1 VSQAIQQDAG
11 VGVERAERFYL
22 PELDVLRFFA
32 FFAGFISHVA
42 VYSFYSHSALGAFG
56 EGGAFG
62 VDLFFTL
69 SGYLLTSLL
78 LRERE
83 RTGQIDVKAFYVRR
97 GLRIWPLYY
106 FFLGLCFLLTLIP
119 ESFIAAPYYPG
130 DLFVPI
136 PLKSYFFMAIFLF
149 NFNIAGAMMT
159 NPSSFMTQL
168 WSISVEEQF
177 YLFWPWVVRYLP
189 RRRIIVVP
197 IVMIAVSSI
206 ARATLPLNPDRHVWT
221 NTLTRLD
228 PIAVGILIALIPK
241 FNLRP
246 ALRLLLVMV
255 GLACW
260 EFASYY
266 CGLIEQLSIS
276 KISMGYPAVALG
288 SGAFLLATLGAKS
301 LRSGSAPVRSLV
313 YLGKISYGLYVYSQI
328 AIYIAKLLLFRGT
341 FGALMTVGHPTS
353 RRLLLLHRALEAGLV
368 TPGHPAW
375 RVFDVYPT
383 RSAFLV
389 YLTLAFGLN
398 VALAAA
404 SYRWLEAPFL
414 RMKER
419 FARVPSRA
427 V

>member
-1 VSQAIQQDAG
+1 MSQAIQQDAG
-11 VGVERAERFYL
+11 PRAERAQRFYL

-32 FFAGFISHVA
+32 FFAVFVSHAPPYA
-42 VYSFYSHSALGAFG
+42 VYSRSPLGALGEA
-56 EGGAFG
+56 GGFG

-83 RTGQIDVKAFYVRR
+83 QTGHIDVKAFYVRR

-119 ESFIAAPYYPG
+119 ESFFAAPYYPG

-149 NFNIAGAMMT
+149 NFNIDGSGIP
-159 NPSSFMTQL
+159 NPSFFMTQL

-177 YLFWPWVVRYLP
+177 YLFWPWIARYVP
-189 RRRIIVVP
+189 RGRIVVVP
-197 IVMIAVSSI
+197 IVMIAVACI
-206 ARATLPLNPDRHVWT
+206 ARATLPLDPDHRVWT

-228 PIAVGILIALIPK
+228 PIAVGILIALLPR
-241 FNLRP
+241 FSPSP
-246 ALRLLLVMV
+246 AVRWVLVLV
-255 GLACW
+255 GFACW

-288 SGAFLLATLGAKS
+288 SGAFLLATLGANG
-301 LRSGSAPVRSLV
+301 LRSDSALVRSMV

-328 AIYIAKLLLFRGT
+328 ALYIGKLLLFRG
-341 FGALMTVGHPTS
+341 ALG
-353 RRLLLLHRALEAGLV
+353 GLV
-368 TPGHPAW
+368 SPGHPQW
-375 RVFDVYPT
+375 IGFPI
-383 RSAFLV
+383 SLI
-389 YLTLAFGLN
+389 LSFGLN
-398 VALAAA
+398 VAMAAA

-414 RMKER
+414 RLKER

>member
-1 VSQAIQQDAG
+1 MRAKQ
-11 VGVERAERFYL
+11 AERFYL

-32 FFAGFISHVA
+32 FFAVFISHMA
-42 VYSFYSHSALGAFG
+42 VLAFYSHSPLGALG

-83 RTGQIDVKAFYVRR
+83 QTEHIDVKAFYIRR

-106 FFLGLCFLLTLIP
+106 FFIALCFLLTLIP
-119 ESFIAAPYYPG
+119 ESFIPPSLYPG

-149 NFNIAGAMMT
+149 NFNIAGSMMT
-159 NPSSFMTQL
+159 NPSAYMTQL

-177 YLFWPWVVRYLP
+177 YLFWPWIVRYVP
-189 RRRIIVVP
+189 RRRIIVIP
-197 IVMIAVSSI
+197 IVMIAVSCI

-228 PIAVGILIALIPK
+228 PIAVGILIALFPR
-241 FNLRP
+241 FNPRP
-246 ALRLLLVMV
+246 AVRLLLVIV

-266 CGLIEQLSIS
+266 CGLIDQLSIS
-276 KISMGYPAVALG
+276 KVSMGYPAVALG

-301 LRSGSAPVRSLV
+301 LRSGSAPVRGLV

-328 AIYIAKLLLFRGT
+328 AIYLAKLLLFQGELGGFVSPGR
-341 FGALMTVGHPTS
+341 PTS
-353 RRLLLLHRALEAGLV
+353 
-368 TPGHPAW
+368 
-375 RVFDVYPT
+375 
-383 RSAFLV
+383 SAISIFWI
-389 YLTLAFGLN
+389 LAFCFN
-398 VALAAA
+398 VAFAAA
-404 SYRWLEAPFL
+404 SYRLLEAPFL
-414 RMKER
+414 RLKER

>member
-1 VSQAIQQDAG
+1 VSQAIPKSGDAQPKP
-11 VGVERAERFYL
+11 AERFYF

-32 FFAGFISHVA
+32 FFAVFVSHMA
-42 VYSFYSHSALGAFG
+42 LYAFYSHSPLGALGA
-56 EGGAFG
+56 GGAFG

-83 RTGQIDVKAFYVRR
+83 QTGHIDVKAFYIRR

-119 ESFIAAPYYPG
+119 ESFFAAPYYPG

-149 NFNIAGAMMT
+149 NFNIDGAMMT
-159 NPSSFMTQL
+159 NPSAFMTQL

-177 YLFWPWVVRYLP
+177 YLFWPWFARYVP
-189 RRRIIVVP
+189 RRRIVVVP
-197 IVMIAVSSI
+197 IVMIAVSCI
-206 ARATLPLNPDRHVWT
+206 ARATLPLDPDRHVWT

-228 PIAVGILIALIPK
+228 PIAVGILIALLPR
-241 FNLRP
+241 FNPSP
-246 ALRLLLVMV
+246 AVRLVLVLV
-255 GLACW
+255 GFACW

-266 CGLIEQLSIS
+266 CGLIEQLSIA
-276 KISMGYPAVALG
+276 KVSMGYPAVALG
-288 SGAFLLATLGAKS
+288 SGVFLLATLGAKS
-301 LRSGSAPVRSLV
+301 LRSGSAPVRCLV

-328 AIYIAKLLLFRGT
+328 AIYTAKLLLFKGEL
-341 FGALMTVGHPTS
+341 GAPV
-353 RRLLLLHRALEAGLV
+353 A
-368 TPGHPAW
+368 PGRP
-375 RVFDVYPT
+375 PS
-383 RSAFLV
+383 SAVAIFWI
-389 YLTLAFGLN
+389 LAFCLN

-414 RMKER
+414 HLKER